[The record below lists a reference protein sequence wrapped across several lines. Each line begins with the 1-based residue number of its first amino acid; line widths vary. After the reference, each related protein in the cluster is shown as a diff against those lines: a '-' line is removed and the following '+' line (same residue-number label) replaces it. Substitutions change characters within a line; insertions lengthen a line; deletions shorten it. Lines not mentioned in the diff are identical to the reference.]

1 MQEFDDELPGFGVRK
16 FASGK
21 ASLFVKYSIGT
32 QQRRKTLGPWVP
44 GTLSTIRKEAAVVLA
59 QARLGKDVVGEARK
73 AQEEAAK
80 AAKATLGQL
89 IGPYLLVREKG
100 DEFWKPLRPKSLH
113 ENTRYLERSWAPL
126 HGVPVDKITR
136 AQVRARRDEI
146 VKESGATSANRA
158 LVALSGFCGWAIHQ
172 EHIPGAN
179 PCADIKTLNENK
191 RERPLSEEELVE
203 IWLAADDI
211 GGAFGCIVKLLI
223 LTGQRRQEIG
233 GLEWAEVRLQR
244 AIIDLPER
252 RTKNKKRHLVPL
264 SEPALALLPPFPEDG
279 GKFVFGNFSG
289 WSLGKAALDKRI
301 AERRGSPLAPWR
313 LQHDLR
319 HTFVTTMNDL
329 GFAEPHIVEAIVN
342 HISGAKGGIAGRYN
356 HAQYIQ
362 QRIEALGKWG
372 AYLPALVKGPLTCE
386 HSTA

>member
-1 MQEFDDELPGFGVRK
+1 VQEFDDELPGFGVRK

-32 QQRRKTLGPWVP
+32 QQRRKTLGAWVP
-44 GTLSTIRKEAAVVLA
+44 GTLSAIRKEAAVVLA
-59 QARLGKDVVGEARK
+59 QGRLGKDVVGEARQ
-73 AQEEAAK
+73 AQQEAAK

-100 DEFWKPLRPKSLH
+100 DEFWKPLRTKSLH
-113 ENTRYLERSWAPL
+113 ENTRYLERSRQPL

-356 HAQYIQ
+356 HAQ
-362 QRIEALGKWG
+362 
-372 AYLPALVKGPLTCE
+372 
-386 HSTA
+386 